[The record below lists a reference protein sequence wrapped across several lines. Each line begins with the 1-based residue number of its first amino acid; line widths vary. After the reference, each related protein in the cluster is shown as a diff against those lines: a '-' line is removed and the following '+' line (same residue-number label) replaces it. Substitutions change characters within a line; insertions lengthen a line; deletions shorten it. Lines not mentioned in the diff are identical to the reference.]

1 MRIKDPIRSEQ
12 GMFELLLWV
21 LAVVA
26 VLVVLVLVLRA
37 LL

>member
-1 MRIKDPIRSEQ
+1 VRIKDPVRSEQ
-12 GMFELLLWV
+12 GMFEALIRV
-21 LAVVA
+21 VAIVA